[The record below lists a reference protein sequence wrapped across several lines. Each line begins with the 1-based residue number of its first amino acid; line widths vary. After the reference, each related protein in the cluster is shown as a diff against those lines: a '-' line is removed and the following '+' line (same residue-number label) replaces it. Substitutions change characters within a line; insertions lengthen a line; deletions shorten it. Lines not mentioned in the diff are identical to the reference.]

1 MQNVWP
7 LYETILAKDRPT
19 LCTSYS
25 SDVGKSRCENVTV
38 NDAARESY
46 LSDFSQVGTLC
57 RLNDGAEG
65 IEDIECLTRS
75 SIRGHFGLIG
85 EYWPM
90 A

>member
-1 MQNVWP
+1 MQNMWP
-7 LYETILAKDRPT
+7 LYGTIFAKDRLT

-25 SDVGKSRCENVTV
+25 SAVGKSRCENVTV
-38 NDAARESY
+38 DNAARESH

-65 IEDIECLTRS
+65 IEDLECVTRS
-75 SIRGHFGLIG
+75 SIRDHFGLIG